1 MNLDRI
7 NKLLDK
13 KDYTKIRDI
22 FKEVDEVDI
31 ADILDEYDA
40 KTTLLLFRLL
50 PKEKAADVFAYLSV
64 EQKTQISMLVSDSE
78 LVAIIDDLFFDDKID
93 YLEEMPASVV
103 KRILK
108 NASENERRLINQ
120 FLNYPEN
127 SAGSLMTIEFVDLK
141 KEMMI
146 SAAMEKIRR
155 IGLDRETIY
164 TCYIIDS
171 KRRLEGTVSLRELVL
186 APKDSR
192 VDDIMRQDPIAVH
205 THDDQEFVADIFKR
219 YDLLAVPVVDQE
231 NRLVGII
238 TVDDIIDVI
247 DDENTEDF
255 HKMAALQ
262 PTQEEY
268 LELGVISL
276 AKKRIAWLLILMIS
290 AAFTGFIIQKYER
303 ALESVVAL
311 TVFIPMLMSTGGNAG
326 SQASTL
332 IIRGIALGEIEF
344 KNTKAILWKE
354 LRVSLIVGVGL
365 AIINFLRIYY
375 LEGYTSNIALTV
387 SLTTLAT
394 VVTAKII
401 GSVLPVLAKLAK
413 VDPAIMAAPL
423 ITTIVDT
430 LTLIVYFQ
438 LATKIMGI

>member
-13 KDYTKIRDI
+13 KAYTKIRDI

-290 AAFTGFIIQKYER
+290 AAFTGFIIQTYER

>member
-387 SLTTLAT
+387 SLTTLTT

>member
-1 MNLDRI
+1 
-7 NKLLDK
+7 
-13 KDYTKIRDI
+13 
-22 FKEVDEVDI
+22 
-31 ADILDEYDA
+31 
-40 KTTLLLFRLL
+40 
-50 PKEKAADVFAYLSV
+50 
-64 EQKTQISMLVSDSE
+64 
-78 LVAIIDDLFFDDKID
+78 
-93 YLEEMPASVV
+93 
-103 KRILK
+103 
-108 NASENERRLINQ
+108 
-120 FLNYPEN
+120 
-127 SAGSLMTIEFVDLK
+127 
-141 KEMMI
+141 
-146 SAAMEKIRR
+146 
-155 IGLDRETIY
+155 
-164 TCYIIDS
+164 
-171 KRRLEGTVSLRELVL
+171 LVL

>member
-146 SAAMEKIRR
+146 SAAMGKIRR

-344 KNTKAILWKE
+344 KNIKAILWKE

-394 VVTAKII
+394 VVIAKII

>member
-93 YLEEMPASVV
+93 YLEELPASVV

>member
-141 KEMMI
+141 K
-146 SAAMEKIRR
+146 K
-155 IGLDRETIY
+155 
-164 TCYIIDS
+164 
-171 KRRLEGTVSLRELVL
+171 
-186 APKDSR
+186 
-192 VDDIMRQDPIAVH
+192 
-205 THDDQEFVADIFKR
+205 
-219 YDLLAVPVVDQE
+219 
-231 NRLVGII
+231 
-238 TVDDIIDVI
+238 
-247 DDENTEDF
+247 
-255 HKMAALQ
+255 
-262 PTQEEY
+262 
-268 LELGVISL
+268 
-276 AKKRIAWLLILMIS
+276 
-290 AAFTGFIIQKYER
+290 
-303 ALESVVAL
+303 
-311 TVFIPMLMSTGGNAG
+311 
-326 SQASTL
+326 
-332 IIRGIALGEIEF
+332 
-344 KNTKAILWKE
+344 
-354 LRVSLIVGVGL
+354 
-365 AIINFLRIYY
+365 
-375 LEGYTSNIALTV
+375 
-387 SLTTLAT
+387 
-394 VVTAKII
+394 
-401 GSVLPVLAKLAK
+401 
-413 VDPAIMAAPL
+413 
-423 ITTIVDT
+423 
-430 LTLIVYFQ
+430 
-438 LATKIMGI
+438 

>member
-375 LEGYTSNIALTV
+375 LESYTSNIALTV

>member
-430 LTLIVYFQ
+430 
-438 LATKIMGI
+438 

>member
-155 IGLDRETIY
+155 VGLDRETIY

-290 AAFTGFIIQKYER
+290 AAFTGFIIQTYER

>member
-155 IGLDRETIY
+155 VGLDRETIY

>member
-344 KNTKAILWKE
+344 KNSKAILWKE

>member
-290 AAFTGFIIQKYER
+290 AAFTGFIIQTYER

>member
-127 SAGSLMTIEFVDLK
+127 SAGSLMTIEFVDQK